1 MMILGNIT
9 ISILIFVAIKIKI
22 IRKNYNHC
30 LTYNTKNNCKNLMF
44 YGQTHI
50 LKQIDFFFLH
60 FIMLIL
66 TNIFFAITIGQP
78 NHLTESNLLLYNKL
92 SLIEI

>member
-1 MMILGNIT
+1 MILGNIT

-50 LKQIDFFFLH
+50 LKQIDFFFLTLH
-60 FIMLIL
+60 YADFDKHIL
-66 TNIFFAITIGQP
+66 CN
-78 NHLTESNLLLYNKL
+78 YNW
-92 SLIEI
+92 ST